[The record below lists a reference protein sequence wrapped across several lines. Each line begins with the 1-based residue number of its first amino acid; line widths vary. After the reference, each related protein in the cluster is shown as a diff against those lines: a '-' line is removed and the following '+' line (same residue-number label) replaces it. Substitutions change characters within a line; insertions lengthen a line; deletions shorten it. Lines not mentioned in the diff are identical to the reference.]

1 MADGQYTGEG
11 GPLETFGV
19 MFTAEKGKKFD
30 ATINDVE
37 KKIGKIPE
45 QRKLRVTGDFENRVS
60 PQLQKA
66 FKDWDRT
73 LNRKLNNPFK
83 IFMNKGKM
91 ADLQQ
96 FFGKLKLTT
105 VKAIEEYN
113 DELDKIQGDG
123 GELGLTD
130 EAIENQKQKMADLT
144 THMEELVK
152 KRDKLLKQKQKQSL
166 LPSEKDIIREA
177 ANIQKEMNKI
187 DKKIN
192 DSVTFDSPIGRQN
205 IKDKYDSVLAE
216 FDDMSKK
223 AVAIRNKTGNKS
235 YETEITKQ
243 LQQQAKEYKDRMG
256 TIQKQLEDLRMT
268 EIEAE
273 NKVQD
278 TKDAYIKKPNEKTRK
293 EALQAQAELKKV
305 QTKIK
310 DLNNQRI
317 SLSIF
322 MDLNTDKY
330 KQHLKNIK
338 ERKNNEIDNNPTYKT
353 EQLPNQ
359 FQARKRS
366 MLREQDVLSNYVGT
380 LDNDNY
386 IQELRERYQDYTDMQ
401 ANVEIEKKK
410 AKSNDKKKAKQD
422 TKIGDVNNEIKDTQK
437 EINGVQKEMERLYQ
451 IADKLEQKVKDII
464 LEINSIYADMK
475 GNPLQNDFT
484 SKTLQPMNKEA
495 DKLNSKWSAF
505 IGQFKNLSPI
515 GKVIH
520 KVMWNIYSQI
530 ATFVNPLNQFKKAW
544 DSWIN
549 RWDNLPIKNT
559 FEVISYN
566 LVTVMQPL
574 LEKFATLLV
583 KLASIA
589 NVFTK
594 KWFNVDL
601 FDKAAWQ
608 TEKMKKNVGAMT
620 ASFDELHS
628 STDNPNEFNTGF
640 DTGILNEDTLL
651 GDKLK
656 SNLEKFAGWASPFM
670 NKLGKVVGWAFEHPV
685 QAALLGLG
693 ARILGPTILKGAGK
707 LIGKGLK
714 KLFFGS
720 KAKEGAEA
728 GGSVLGKL
736 FGKTLY
742 TGMNDKAVTVGK
754 LLGGIALTAG
764 GTAVA
769 ISNAAYVGKNWQDL
783 TNKQKAVK
791 VGFVGLGSA
800 AAGLGAVMLGA
811 SGPVGWA
818 VAGTVAL
825 GSFVVGMSQTQ
836 NGIKSLKKETK
847 EWQEQQEAMNQA
859 LYIAEQADSNYNN
872 ALANLRQIEEQTGES
887 GKLLYEAVQN
897 GSLSVQNMTS
907 SQLKA
912 YEAYKK
918 VQKALEEQTEARK
931 KANEEVRKEAKEH
944 ADVIFK
950 NAKKSK
956 SYDELAEHINT
967 CWKNGTMTTEEAR
980 DEISRCMADMSK
992 SARKELL
999 EKLQPALQEGLDYE
1013 KYQNG
1018 WNKFGRWWE
1027 NFWTN
1032 AVGVHDASVADM
1044 RATEESLIETTDKLR
1059 EAQENLKKAQ
1069 DELSQAEQQ
1078 AGMTWDEL
1086 KTKLDNGE
1094 LAVNNLTDAQRKLY
1108 DAHINVS
1115 NSSVLVDQAM
1125 ANNEKQ
1131 LIGVAKQTYQTS
1143 GDWKAFIDKLVQANK
1158 DGQISTETM
1167 SKEIGIAMGEANR
1180 DTEQFMREYAKG
1192 LGIMTNDVEKNCSK
1206 QKGFFSTLLDNAR
1219 DTWQRICNW
1228 FGGKGWN
1235 TNAQIQ
1241 IDTIMNDNSLSDE
1254 EKKNRLGK
1262 LGVRA
1267 YDVGTN
1273 YVPNDQLAMIHQGE
1287 AIIPKKYNKPY
1298 QPSGDSSALYD
1309 TINMMSNEI
1318 SQLRSLIQQGIPV
1331 KGEFKQRGSDLVAVV
1346 EKGKNKNGNQ
1356 PLSNP
1361 AYAR

>member
-11 GPLETFGV
+11 GALETFGV
-19 MFTAEKGKKFD
+19 MFTAEKSKKFD

-73 LNRKLNNPFK
+73 LSRKLNNPFK
-83 IFMNKGKM
+83 VFMNKGKM

-113 DELDKIQGDG
+113 DELGKIQGDG
-123 GELGLTD
+123 GELGLTQ
-130 EAIENQKQKMADLT
+130 EAIDNQKQRMSDLT

-152 KRDKLLKQKQKQSL
+152 KRDKLLKQKQKLSL
-166 LPSEKDIIREA
+166 LPSEKDIVKEE
-177 ANIQKEMNKI
+177 ANIQKEMSKI
-187 DKKIN
+187 SKKIN
-192 DSVTFDSPIGRQN
+192 DSVTFDSPIGKQN
-205 IKDKYDSVLAE
+205 ITDKYKKVLAE

-223 AVAIRNKTGNKS
+223 SVAIGNRTGDKS
-235 YETEITKQ
+235 YEIELTKE
-243 LQQQAKEYKDRMG
+243 LQQRAKEYKERMA
-256 TIQKQLEDLRMT
+256 TIQKQLEDLRMA

-278 TKDAYIKKPNEKTRK
+278 TKTAYTKKPNETTRK
-293 EALQAQAELKKV
+293 EALQAQAELEKL

-317 SLSIF
+317 SLNIF

-330 KQHLKNIK
+330 KEHLKNIK
-338 ERKNNEIDNNPTYKT
+338 ERKNNEIDNNPKFKT

-359 FQARKRS
+359 FQARKRN
-366 MLREQDVLSNYVGT
+366 MLAKQDTLSSYMGQ

-386 IQELRERYQDYTDMQ
+386 IQELKERYQDYIDMQ
-401 ANVEIEKKK
+401 ANMGVEKKK
-410 AKSNDKKKAKQD
+410 AKTNDNKKVKQD
-422 TKIGDVNNEIKDTQK
+422 AKVGDVNDEIKNTQK
-437 EINGVQKEMERLYQ
+437 EMNNVQKETERLYQ
-451 IADKLEQKVKDII
+451 IMYKLEQKVKDIN
-464 LEINSIYADMK
+464 LEINRIYADMK
-475 GNPLQNDFT
+475 GNPLQNDFA

-515 GKVIH
+515 GKVVH

-544 DSWIN
+544 DAWIN

-574 LEKFATLLV
+574 LEKFATLLI
-583 KLASIA
+583 KMASIA
-589 NVFTK
+589 NIFTK

-640 DTGILNEDTLL
+640 DTGMWDEDKLL

-656 SNLEKFAGWASPFM
+656 SNLEKFADWASPFM
-670 NKLGKVVGWAFEHPV
+670 NKLGKVVAWAFEHPV

-693 ARILGPTILKGAGK
+693 ARILGPMILKGAGK
-707 LIGKGLK
+707 LLKKGLK

-720 KAKEGAEA
+720 EAKEGAEA

-742 TGMNDKAVTVGK
+742 TGMNGKAITVGK

-769 ISNAAYVGKNWQDL
+769 IANAADAGKNWQDL

-791 VGFVGLGSA
+791 IGFVGLGSA
-800 AAGLGAVMLGA
+800 AAGLGAIMLGA

-818 VAGTVAL
+818 VAGAVAL
-825 GSFVVGMSQTQ
+825 TSFVVGMSQTQ

-847 EWQEQQEAMNQA
+847 EWKEQQEVMNQA
-859 LYIAEQADSNYNN
+859 LETAEQADSNYND

-887 GKLLYEAVQN
+887 GKKLYEAVQN
-897 GSLSVQNMTS
+897 GSLLVKDMTS
-907 SQLKA
+907 NQLKA

-918 VQKALEEQTEARK
+918 VQKALEEQAEARK

-950 NAKKSK
+950 NAQKSK

-967 CWKNGTMTTEEAR
+967 CWQNGTLTTEEAR
-980 DEISRCMADMSK
+980 DEISRCMAGMSE

-1013 KYQNG
+1013 KYQSG

-1027 NFWTN
+1027 EFWTN
-1032 AVGVHDASVADM
+1032 AVGVHDASVANM
-1044 RATEESLIETTDKLR
+1044 QATEESLRETTDKLR

-1115 NSSVLVDQAM
+1115 NSSAIVDQAM

-1143 GDWKAFIDKLVQANK
+1143 GDWKVFIDKLVQANK
-1158 DGQISTETM
+1158 DGQISTKTM
-1167 SKEIGIAMGEANR
+1167 SKEIGIAMGEADR
-1180 DTEQFMREYAKG
+1180 DTEQFMREYCKG
-1192 LGIMTNDVEKNCSK
+1192 LGIMTDDVRKNCDE
-1206 QKGFFSTLLDNAR
+1206 QKGFFSTLLDDAR
-1219 DTWQRICNW
+1219 DTWQKICNW

-1235 TNAQIQ
+1235 TNAKVQ
-1241 IDTIMNDNSLSDE
+1241 IDTVMNDNSLSDE

-1298 QPSGDSSALYD
+1298 QPSGDNSALYD

-1318 SQLRSLIQQGIPV
+1318 GQLRSLIQQGIPV

-1356 PLSNP
+1356 TLSNP

>member
-11 GPLETFGV
+11 GTLETFGV
-19 MFTAEKGKKFD
+19 LFTAEKGKKFD

-45 QRKLRVTGDFENRVS
+45 ERKLRVTGDFENRVS

-73 LNRKLNNPFK
+73 LSRKLNNPLK
-83 IFMNKGKM
+83 VFMNKGKM

-123 GELGLTD
+123 GELGLTQ
-130 EAIENQKQKMADLT
+130 EAIDNQKQRMTDLT

-152 KRDKLLKQKQKQSL
+152 KRDKLLKQKQKLSL
-166 LPSEKDIIREA
+166 LPSEKDIIKEET
-177 ANIQKEMNKI
+177 NIQKEMDKI
-187 DKKIN
+187 SKKIN

-205 IKDKYDSVLAE
+205 ISDKYKKVLAE

-223 AVAIRNKTGNKS
+223 SVAIGNRTGDKS
-235 YETEITKQ
+235 YETQLTKE
-243 LQQQAKEYKDRMG
+243 LQDQRKEYQQRME
-256 TIQKQLEDLRMT
+256 TIQKQLEDLRMA
-268 EIEAE
+268 EIDAE

-278 TKDAYIKKPNEKTRK
+278 AKDAYTKKPNETTRK
-293 EALQAQAELKKV
+293 EALQAQAELEKL
-305 QTKIK
+305 QTRIK

-317 SLSIF
+317 SLNIF
-322 MDLNTDKY
+322 MDLNMDKY
-330 KQHLKNIK
+330 KEHLKNIK
-338 ERKNNEIDNNPTYKT
+338 ERKNNEIDKNPAFKT

-359 FQARKRS
+359 FQARKRN
-366 MLREQDVLSNYVGT
+366 MLAKQDTLSNYMGQ

-386 IQELRERYQDYTDMQ
+386 IQELKERYQDYIDMQ
-401 ANVEIEKKK
+401 ANMGVEKKK
-410 AKSNDKKKAKQD
+410 AKTNDNKKVKQD
-422 TKIGDVNNEIKDTQK
+422 TKIGDVTNDIKDTQK
-437 EINGVQKEMERLYQ
+437 EINNVQKETERLYQ
-451 IADKLEQKVKDII
+451 IADKLEQKVQDIN
-464 LEINSIYADMK
+464 LEISRIYADMK
-475 GNPLQNDFT
+475 GNPLQNDFA

-505 IGQFKNLSPI
+505 IGQFKNLSPM
-515 GKVIH
+515 GKVVH

-544 DSWIN
+544 DAWIN

-583 KLASIA
+583 KLAAIA

-640 DTGILNEDTLL
+640 DTGIWDEDNLL

-656 SNLEKFAGWASPFM
+656 SNLEKFADWASPFM

-693 ARILGPTILKGAGK
+693 ARILGPMILKGAGK
-707 LIGKGLK
+707 LLKKGLK

-720 KAKEGAEA
+720 GAKEGAEA

-742 TGMNDKAVTVGK
+742 KGMNGKAVTVGK

-769 ISNAAYVGKNWQDL
+769 IANAADAGKNWEDL

-791 VGFVGLGSA
+791 IGFVGLGSA

-818 VAGTVAL
+818 VAGAVAL
-825 GSFVVGMSQTQ
+825 TSFVVGMSQTQ
-836 NGIKSLKKETK
+836 NGISSLKKETK
-847 EWQEQQEAMNQA
+847 EWKEQQEVMNQA
-859 LYIAEQADSNYNN
+859 LKTAEQADSNYND
-872 ALANLRQIEEQTGES
+872 ALANLKQIEEQTGES
-887 GKLLYEAVQN
+887 GKKLYEAVQN
-897 GSLSVQNMTS
+897 GSLSVKDMTS
-907 SQLKA
+907 NQLKA

-950 NAKKSK
+950 NAQKSK

-980 DEISRCMADMSK
+980 DEISRCMAGMSE

-1013 KYQNG
+1013 KYQSG
-1018 WNKFGRWWE
+1018 WNEFGRWWE
-1027 NFWTN
+1027 EFWTN
-1032 AVGVHDASVADM
+1032 TVGVHDASIADM
-1044 RATEESLIETTDKLR
+1044 QATEEGLRETTDKLR

-1115 NSSVLVDQAM
+1115 NSSAIVDQAM

-1131 LIGVAKQTYQTS
+1131 LIGMAKQTYQTS

-1167 SKEIGIAMGEANR
+1167 SKEIGIAMGEADR
-1180 DTEQFMREYAKG
+1180 DTEQFMREYSRG
-1192 LGIMTNDVEKNCSK
+1192 LGIMTNDVEESCHK
-1206 QKGFFSTLLDNAR
+1206 QKGFFSTLLDDAR
-1219 DTWQRICNW
+1219 DTWQKICNW

-1241 IDTIMNDNSLSDE
+1241 IDTIMNDNTLSDD

-1262 LGVRA
+1262 LGVKA

-1298 QPSGDSSALYD
+1298 QPSGDNSALYD